1 MKTIIGY
8 FRDLYSGPFQATLVF
23 SFALVA
29 ALTIGINAWVVSS
42 VINNYLV
49 EVMDERVARDIH
61 LAETFY
67 EIRLQEVAGIA
78 EQLSLSCTFINNI
91 EAVRQGNI
99 NASILIEDKIIN
111 FAESP
116 LLSGSLYVA
125 ILDINGNVLTGQ
137 IISTSGEQTSIVPGG
152 NWSSL
157 PFFQEFIHSQSQIAA
172 VEVIP
177 GTLLQSVGMAEQ
189 AHIELIDTPKA
200 APQLFDPR
208 EGNAGLALAGIAPI
222 MDGSQLLGSVLAFH
236 MFNNDYALVDQ
247 IRDAAQI
254 DTVTIFFGDLRVS
267 TNVMTAEGQ
276 RAVGTRVSQE
286 VSDVVLHGGKD
297 YIGTAFVVNENYI
310 TRYEPLRDHAGQI
323 VGIMNVGVRQ
333 SVFHAL
339 IQAVN
344 QRILLVAGLT
354 ILMTFFLATPV
365 SRMITRPL
373 KELRELSSASHQVA
387 DGDLSA
393 RAPVM
398 AGGEVGQLA
407 AAFNNMLDTL
417 QITQDQ
423 LVHKENLA
431 SLGQLAAGVAHEL
444 NNPLATVLLYA
455 DILKRECPED
465 DPRSEGMETIVRETN
480 RCKTIVAA
488 LLDFARQHQVEAQVL
503 DLNALIQTIIE
514 IEGKHALYEDISIQ
528 TDLAPDLP
536 EIQADPVQLQAVFI
550 NLLSNAA
557 EAVPGGGTITIRT
570 KPGPTGMV
578 TIKIEDTGEGIALE
592 NLPKVYTP
600 FFTTKPIGKGTGLG
614 LAITYGIIK
623 MHRGQINVQ
632 SQVGEGTTFT
642 IHLRL
647 RLPNRGEVA
656 QFPNHTPPDQD
667 LIGG

>member
-656 QFPNHTPPDQD
+656 QFPN
-667 LIGG
+667 

>member
-78 EQLSLSCTFINNI
+78 EQLSLSCTVINNI

-137 IISTSGEQTSIVPGG
+137 IISTSGEQTFIVPGG

-177 GTLLQSVGMAEQ
+177 NTLLQSAGVAEQ
-189 AHIELIDTPKA
+189 ARIELIDTPKA

-222 MDGSQLLGSVLAFH
+222 VDGSQLLGSVLAFH

-417 QITQDQ
+417 QATQDQ

-465 DPRSEGMETIVRETN
+465 DPRSEDMETIVRETN